1 MKTQNWHSEQNW
13 IYSAKFDGFFIIAPA
28 FIITFAAL
36 LFADKLDALSQVSP
50 LWFGLLIV
58 GIDVSHVYST
68 IFRTY
73 CDKDELRARKT
84 LYTLTPLLCWFCGTL
99 LYAASDLI
107 FWRAITYLAVFHF
120 VRQQYGFMMIYR
132 RKNNINTLGAKLPHP
147 TPLPLG
153 AGSYGKAVTGEGINK
168 FLDKA
173 AIYIATIYPLIY
185 WHTNLPR
192 NFDWFIEGDF
202 VAIPYQFINIAG
214 LCLYIAIIALY
225 IGKEAYLSFKT
236 GNLNIAKNLL
246 LLGTGL
252 SWWVGIVYFNNDLA
266 FTAINVVA
274 HGIPYIALIWIY
286 GHNQSKLSPRK
297 IMLGRITWQKF
308 FSPRYLGLFLGVI
321 LALAWFEE
329 GLWDALVWSEHKNF
343 FRALHA
349 LPNIDD
355 KATLTWL
362 IPLLALPQT
371 THYVLDAFIWRMQ
384 TKGTNWKHILFLKQ
398 QLKPN

>member
-1 MKTQNWHSEQNW
+1 MKTQIINSGQNW

-99 LYAASDLI
+99 LYAAGDLI

-120 VRQQYGFMMIYR
+120 VRQQYGFMMIYGR
-132 RKNNINTLGAKLPHP
+132 RDIITTNFQKT
-147 TPLPLG
+147 
-153 AGSYGKAVTGEGINK
+153 
-168 FLDKA
+168 LDKA

-192 NFDWFIEGDF
+192 NFDWFVEGDF

-214 LCLYIAIIALY
+214 LCLYITIIALY
-225 IGKEAYLSFKT
+225 IGKEAYLSLKT
-236 GNLNIAKNLL
+236 GNFNIAKNLL

-297 IMLGRITWQKF
+297 LMLGRITWQKF
-308 FSPRYLGLFLGVI
+308 FSTKYLGLFLGVI

-371 THYVLDAFIWRMQ
+371 THYVLDAFIWRMH
-384 TKGTNWKHILFLKQ
+384 TKGTNWKHILFYKATT
-398 QLKPN
+398 